1 MIAYFDFELSKISFF
16 VWDHLLVLKAQHDA
30 PLSTI
35 LFTFTDVKRK
45 KKELV
50 FGGAVDAAQVPGI
63 SSVLTI
69 VPRTFMSKLDELVFG
84 FTTAR
89 IKSTWKQQTKKYT
102 SMKEHTSVHRSA
114 ELN

>member
-45 KKELV
+45 KK
-50 FGGAVDAAQVPGI
+50 
-63 SSVLTI
+63 S
-69 VPRTFMSKLDELVFG
+69 
-84 FTTAR
+84 
-89 IKSTWKQQTKKYT
+89 
-102 SMKEHTSVHRSA
+102 
-114 ELN
+114 